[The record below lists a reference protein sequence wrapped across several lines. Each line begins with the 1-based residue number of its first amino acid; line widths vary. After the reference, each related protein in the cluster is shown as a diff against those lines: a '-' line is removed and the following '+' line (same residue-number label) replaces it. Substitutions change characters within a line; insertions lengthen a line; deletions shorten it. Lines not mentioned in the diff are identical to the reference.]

1 MFAKRFILVVTWI
14 YGPATKQ
21 TGKHTH
27 TYRHRHETHTARH
40 TQSHRVCV
48 CVCVG
53 LWFVCAFY
61 LRLIRGQRPWKACY
75 IFCHRSAGAKG
86 YATKGD
92 ADDDADCIRQT
103 CSALLITVAI
113 FFSIFASVWPA
124 PLCWILIKINY
135 IKCSKQTASREQRT
149 TDITDIK
156 PTQSPAEQRDESS
169 L

>member
-14 YGPATKQ
+14 YGPAAKQ

-27 TYRHRHETHTARH
+27 THTQRHEAHTARH

-48 CVCVG
+48 CVCGPV
-53 LWFVCAFY
+53 V
-61 LRLIRGQRPWKACY
+61 RLCFLFALNPRTEALKSMLH
-75 IFCHRSAGAKG
+75 FLL

-92 ADDDADCIRQT
+92 VDDDGDCNRPT

-113 FFSIFASVWPA
+113 FSMFVSVWPA

-135 IKCSKQTASREQRT
+135 IKCSKQTAGREQRT
-149 TDITDIK
+149 TDITDIR